1 MRPRFSL
8 RALFLATTVAA
19 CICFWIV
26 LPTVRAMSFIKAIET
41 RNYEYAD
48 GFFSNRVL
56 TDGDRH
62 SLTKLSRLDPN
73 AQELEHIGSTIADML
88 HGSDVSEPETGSERS
103 EQIIQLPA
111 ALPRIHFSWMTVH
124 TKRRKWRNVIS
135 SGSLVP
141 PARISFGP

>member
-26 LPTVRAMSFIKAIET
+26 LPTDRAMSLIKAIET

-56 TDGDRH
+56 TDGDSH
-62 SLTKLSRLDPN
+62 SLTKLSRLDPTFTAN
-73 AQELEHIGSTIADML
+73 ARLHTISL
-88 HGSDVSEPETGSERS
+88 QNLWRGERTVTIYLSNHEILQNTWGFLISVNRS
-103 EQIIQLPA
+103 EAQ
-111 ALPRIHFSWMTVH
+111 
-124 TKRRKWRNVIS
+124 
-135 SGSLVP
+135 VP
-141 PARISFGP
+141 PFNELYSIYLQNRSPSIARPPSN